1 MKKFWKTVEVSE
13 LTTNSYQILL
23 DKKIL
28 KTPMQNDLIFTNYRI
43 SYETS
48 LEWDINSDE
57 LDTDEMIFFG
67 IFSTAI
73 DRIVNDRVLYIN
85 EIMKFVD
92 TDLIC
97 YKADKPDE
105 LVELQN
111 KHWDPILLI
120 IKNYIGEEIEVFTG
134 IMPGTQNIQVHNKIK
149 KLIHNFSNIELSILH
164 RLTNI
169 IGSIFISLCVIKG
182 DILKKYICQLCFLD
196 ELWQAENWGVEEEA
210 AKKRDKVS
218 KELKKIIT
226 LVNYLKEKD

>member
-13 LTTNSYQILL
+13 LITNNYQILL

-28 KTPMQNDLIFTNYRI
+28 KTPMQTDLIFTNYRI

-120 IKNYIGEEIEVFTG
+120 IKNYIGEKIEVFTG
-134 IMPGTQNIQVHNKIK
+134 IMPETQNIQVHNKIK
-149 KLIHNFSNIELSILH
+149 KLIHNFSNIELSILY

-169 IGSIFISLCVIKG
+169 IGSIFISLCVIKE
-182 DILKKYICQLCFLD
+182 DILKKHICQLCFLD
-196 ELWQAENWGVEEEA
+196 ELWQAENWGIEEES
-210 AKKRDKVS
+210 AKKRDKVY
-218 KELKKIIT
+218 KELKKIID
-226 LVNYLKEKD
+226 LVNYLKEQD

>member
-1 MKKFWKTVEVSE
+1 MKKLWKTVEVTE

-92 TDLIC
+92 
-97 YKADKPDE
+97 PGE

-120 IKNYIGEEIEVFTG
+120 IKKYIGEEIEVFTG
-134 IMPGTQNIQVHNKIK
+134 IMPGKQNIQVHNKIK

>member
-1 MKKFWKTVEVSE
+1 MKKFWKTVEVSQ
-13 LTTNSYQILL
+13 LTANTYQILL

-28 KTPMQNDLIFTNYRI
+28 KTPMQNDLIFPNYRI
-43 SYETS
+43 SHEIS
-48 LEWDINSDE
+48 LEWDIKSDV
-57 LDTDEMIFFG
+57 LDTDKMVFFG

-97 YKADKPDE
+97 YKADKPIE

-120 IKNYIGEEIEVFTG
+120 IKRYIGVEIDFFRGV
-134 IMPGTQNIQVHNKIK
+134 MPRIQNKKVHNKIK
-149 KLIHNFSNIELSILH
+149 MLIYNFSNLELSILH

-169 IGSIFISLCVIKG
+169 IGSVFISLCIIKG
-182 DILKKYICQLCFLD
+182 DILKKHICQLCFLD

-226 LVNYLKEKD
+226 LVNYLKEKN

>member
-13 LTTNSYQILL
+13 LTTDSYQILL

-28 KTPMQNDLIFTNYRI
+28 KTPMQNDLTFPNYRI

-48 LEWDINSDE
+48 LEWDINSNE
-57 LDTDEMIFFG
+57 LDTDKMVFFG

-73 DRIVNDRVLYIN
+73 DRIVNERVLYIN

-92 TDLIC
+92 TDMIC
-97 YKADKPDE
+97 YKAEKPNE

-111 KHWDPILLI
+111 KHWNPILLI
-120 IKNYIGEEIEVFTG
+120 IKRYIGLEIEFFRGV
-134 IMPGTQNIQVHNKIK
+134 MPRNQNKQIHNKIK
-149 KLIHNFSNIELSILH
+149 KLINKFSNLELSILY

-169 IGSIFISLCVIKG
+169 TGSIFISLCIIKG
-182 DILKKYICQLCFLD
+182 DIIKKHICQLCFLD

-210 AKKRDKVS
+210 AKKRDEVS

>member
-1 MKKFWKTVEVSE
+1 MV
-13 LTTNSYQILL
+13 
-23 DKKIL
+23 
-28 KTPMQNDLIFTNYRI
+28 
-43 SYETS
+43 
-48 LEWDINSDE
+48 
-57 LDTDEMIFFG
+57 FFG
-67 IFSTAI
+67 IFSTTI
-73 DRIVNDRVLYIN
+73 DRIVNDRDLYIN

-105 LVELQN
+105 LVEFQN

-120 IKNYIGEEIEVFTG
+120 IKDYIGEEIQVFTG
-134 IMPGTQNIQVHNKIK
+134 IMPGRQNKQVHNKIK
-149 KLIHNFSNIELSILH
+149 KLIHKFSNIELSILH

>member
-48 LEWDINSDE
+48 LEWDINSE
-57 LDTDEMIFFG
+57 VLDTDEMIFFG

-73 DRIVNDRVLYIN
+73 DRIVNDRFLYIN

-120 IKNYIGEEIEVFTG
+120 IKNYIDEEIKVFTG
-134 IMPGTQNIQVHNKIK
+134 IMPGKQNIQVHNKIK

-182 DILKKYICQLCFLD
+182 DILKKNICQLCFLD

-210 AKKRDKVS
+210 AKKRDKVF

-226 LVNYLKEKD
+226 LVNCLKEKD

>member
-28 KTPMQNDLIFTNYRI
+28 KTPMQNDLIFTDYRI

-120 IKNYIGEEIEVFTG
+120 IKNYISEEIEVFTG
-134 IMPGTQNIQVHNKIK
+134 IMPGTQNRQVHNKIK

-169 IGSIFISLCVIKG
+169 IGSIFISLCVLKG
-182 DILKKYICQLCFLD
+182 DILKKHVCQLCFLD

>member
-13 LTTNSYQILL
+13 LTTDSYQILL

-28 KTPMQNDLIFTNYRI
+28 KTPMQNDLIFPNYRI
-43 SYETS
+43 AYETS

-57 LDTDEMIFFG
+57 LDTDEMILFG

-73 DRIVNDRVLYIN
+73 DRVIKDRDLYIN
-85 EIMKFVD
+85 ETMKFVD

-120 IKNYIGEEIEVFTG
+120 IKNYIGEEIQVFTG

-149 KLIHNFSNIELSILH
+149 KLIQNFSDIELSIFY
-164 RLTNI
+164 RFTNI
-169 IGSIFISLCVIKG
+169 IGSIFISLSLIKG
-182 DILKKYICQLCFLD
+182 DVLKKQVCKLCFLD

-218 KELKKIIT
+218 KEIKKIIT

>member
-28 KTPMQNDLIFTNYRI
+28 KTPMQNDLIFTDYRI

-48 LEWDINSDE
+48 LEWDINSDK
-57 LDTDEMIFFG
+57 LDTDEMVFFG

-105 LVELQN
+105 LVKLQN

-120 IKNYIGEEIEVFTG
+120 IKNYIGEEIQFFTG
-134 IMPGTQNIQVHNKIK
+134 IMPRTQNIQVHNKIK
-149 KLIHNFSNIELSILH
+149 KLIQNFSNIELSILH

-169 IGSIFISLCVIKG
+169 IGSIFISLCVIKE
-182 DILKKYICQLCFLD
+182 DILKKHICQLCFLD
-196 ELWQAENWGVEEEA
+196 ELWQAENWGIEEES

>member
-1 MKKFWKTVEVSE
+1 M
-13 LTTNSYQILL
+13 
-23 DKKIL
+23 
-28 KTPMQNDLIFTNYRI
+28 
-43 SYETS
+43 
-48 LEWDINSDE
+48 EWDVKSDV
-57 LDTDEMIFFG
+57 LDTDKMVFFG

-120 IKNYIGEEIEVFTG
+120 IKNYIGEEIKVFTG

-149 KLIHNFSNIELSILH
+149 KLIHNFSNIELSIFY

-169 IGSIFISLCVIKG
+169 IGSIFISLSLIKG
-182 DILKKYICQLCFLD
+182 DVLKKQVCKLCFLD

-218 KELKKIIT
+218 KEIKKIIT